1 MTIFPWN
8 TLPSRLSA
16 TMLLKHYA
24 VNSAQD
30 CLLILTFCI
39 WFWVFGQSTQGNTV
53 VTIFIMQNFI
63 NLLKFC
69 IIQSSIKI
77 KIINNFLRFP
87 WFGFSRALGMF
98 VPKLPALV
106 TSDWKKEKT
115 KINEQEMFLVRKK
128 RHLWKL
134 DRNEHFCNPRKFEL
148 SAAGCS

>member
-1 MTIFPWN
+1 MKHSTIQTICHHVK
-8 TLPSRLSA
+8 TLCCWLNPRWFINL
-16 TMLLKHYA
+16 
-24 VNSAQD
+24 D
-30 CLLILTFCI
+30 ILD

-53 VTIFIMQNFI
+53 VAIWIMQNFI

-77 KIINNFLRFP
+77 KIINNFFRVP
-87 WFGFSRALGMF
+87 WFGFFRALGTF

-106 TSDWKKEKT
+106 TSDWKKKK
-115 KINEQEMFLVRKK
+115 KIKNKQEMFSVRKK